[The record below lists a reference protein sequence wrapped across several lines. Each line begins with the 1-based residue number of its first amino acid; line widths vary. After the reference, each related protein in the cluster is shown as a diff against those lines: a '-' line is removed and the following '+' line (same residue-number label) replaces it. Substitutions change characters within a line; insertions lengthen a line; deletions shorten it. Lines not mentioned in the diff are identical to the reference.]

1 MPDPAYGYRHQLQRG
16 AAMAVLADGTPCP
29 ACGLGMY
36 RDKTPISR
44 KESLSNCTGSV
55 QDCAEISR
63 RL

>member
-1 MPDPAYGYRHQLQRG
+1 
-16 AAMAVLADGTPCP
+16 MAVLADGTPCP